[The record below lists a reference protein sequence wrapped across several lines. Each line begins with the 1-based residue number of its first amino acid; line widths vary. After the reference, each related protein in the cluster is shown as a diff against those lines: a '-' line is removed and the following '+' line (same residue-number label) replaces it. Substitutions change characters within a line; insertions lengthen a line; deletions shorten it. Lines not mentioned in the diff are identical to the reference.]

1 MIHTDSRSLEWID
14 HVAASYPVLNKTLIE
29 KSIRAFSLL
38 ESLARSGCPFCFK
51 GGTAIQLITDSRR
64 RLSIDIDIIC
74 PPGTDVAKYVNTYAA
89 DYDFSD
95 IHLTERK
102 SAHKVP
108 KSHAKYFYQ
117 VSYVTNTDTDNI
129 LLDVLFE
136 DLHYAQIVQHP
147 IRSPFLKTEGEDV
160 MVNVP
165 SVADILGDKLTAFA
179 PHTTGVPFYKG
190 ERDCSVDI
198 IKQMFDVA
206 SLLDIVNDLQLTA
219 QTFDKFAKV
228 ELGYRDKQDM
238 TPKDVLQ
245 DAIDTALCVSMRGLH
260 NPDEFKH
267 LSDGIKRL
275 RNNVHSC
282 KYNLDYAIVDASKA
296 AYTAA
301 MVMRGKTEIRRF
313 SKDMSPMLA
322 GMNIGMRLPTKLNKL
337 KKTHPEA
344 FYYWALV
351 DEVLAE
357 V

>member
-1 MIHTDSRSLEWID
+1 MILTDSRSLEWID
-14 HVAASYPVLNKTLIE
+14 HVAALYPILNKTLIE

-38 ESLARSGCPFCFK
+38 ESLSRSGCPFCFK
-51 GGTAIQLITDSRR
+51 GGTAIMLMTDSSR

-89 DYDFSD
+89 EYGFSD
-95 IHLTERK
+95 IQLTERK
-102 SAHKVP
+102 SANNVP

-117 VSYVTNTDTDNI
+117 VSYVTNTETDNI

-136 DLHYAQIVQHP
+136 DLHYAIVVQHP

-179 PHTTGVPFYKG
+179 PHTTGVPFFKG

-198 IKQMFDVA
+198 IKQMFDVT
-206 SLLDIVNDLQLTA
+206 SLLDIVDDLKLTA
-219 QTFDKFAKV
+219 QTFNKFAEV
-228 ELGYRDKQDM
+228 ELGYRDKQDL

-245 DAIDTALCVSMRGLH
+245 DAIDTALCISMRGLQ

-275 RNNVHSC
+275 RSNIHSC
-282 KYNLDYAIVDASKA
+282 KYNQDYATVDASKA

-301 MVMRGKTEIRRF
+301 MVMHGKTEIRRF
-313 SKDMSPMLA
+313 TKDMAPALA
-322 GMNIGMRLPTKLNKL
+322 DMNISKCLSTKLNKL

-344 FYYWALV
+344 FYYWAMV
-351 DEVLAE
+351 DELLSE
-357 V
+357 E

>member
-1 MIHTDSRSLEWID
+1 MLMTNSS
-14 HVAASYPVLNKTLIE
+14 
-29 KSIRAFSLL
+29 
-38 ESLARSGCPFCFK
+38 
-51 GGTAIQLITDSRR
+51 R

-89 DYDFSD
+89 DYGFSN
-95 IHLTERK
+95 IQLTERK
-102 SAHKVP
+102 SAHNVP

-117 VSYVTNTDTDNI
+117 VSYVTNTNTDNI

-136 DLHYAQIVQHP
+136 DLHYAKVVQHP

-160 MVNVP
+160 LVNVP

-179 PHTTGVPFYKG
+179 PHTTGVPFFKR

-206 SLLDIVNDLQLTA
+206 SLLDIVDDLQLTA
-219 QTFDKFAKV
+219 QTFNKFAEV
-228 ELGYRDKQDM
+228 ELGYRDRRDV

-245 DAIDTALCVSMRGLH
+245 DAIDTALCISMRGLH
-260 NPDEFKH
+260 NSDEFKH

-275 RNNVHSC
+275 RSNVHSC

-301 MVMRGKTEIRRF
+301 MVMRGKAEISRY
-313 SKDMSPMLA
+313 SKDMAPLLA
-322 GMNIGMRLPTKLNKL
+322 EMNIGKCLYTKLNKL
-337 KKTHPEA
+337 KKTHPQA

-351 DEVLAE
+351 DELLSE
-357 V
+357 E